1 MNSTII
7 GKVLDNYR
15 ILQNI
20 GRGGMGFVFKALN
33 IKLNKIVAIKIIA
46 PALAMNDSF
55 MSRFEAEAKTLAK
68 LENRNIVRIHD
79 LRVESDYSYIVMEYV
94 EGVTLGRL
102 IKEKGPIPWRQ
113 ALKLFNQMLHAID
126 HAHKEGIIHRD
137 IKPNNVLINRQGVVK
152 ITDFGLAKNQAEFG
166 LTQSVTTGGTLFY
179 MSPEQVKGLV
189 YTDERSDIYAL
200 GFTLYEM
207 LTGSTP
213 FSTDHTD
220 FDIREAIIRTKF
232 PQPHQ
237 LNKKIPT
244 KLGRIV
250 DQAINKKPEDRFQ
263 SVAEFQDSINEFN
276 EDEDAKITKLQ
287 EAAALKNGQVQSSP
301 VSLQTK
307 KTPTVKKQPTKIV
320 KNNSSKF
327 TPKIIYYSV
336 AASVILLLTVLKF
349 MGLLDFSKSLK
360 NTEGLVSITSIPNH
374 AQVFIN
380 GDSIGRT
387 PIDKH
392 PIMGSSATI
401 FVMKNDYFSLDTVL
415 DIENDKSIQLDT
427 ELQPAAQLEFEIE
440 PSDAVLYIDGKNI
453 PSEKWNKVLLPVG
466 EHNLI
471 LEHEDYDSY
480 KAEFK
485 AEQGVNIPLRL
496 SLTTQDVVKSE
507 RPSLVQKESLFKVSS
522 NPSNASVFLD
532 DEYVGKTP
540 FQSSI
545 LEERT
550 YVLKLSKPGYQDLT
564 DRFNLAAGDPIQL
577 NKQLILLSGTIKFIS
592 NPAGAQ
598 IYLGDK
604 LVKGLTPF
612 TYQKV
617 PPGENTVTI
626 KKEGFAEYKSNIDV
640 KAGNI
645 QTIDVNLQQL
655 FGSISI
661 LVIPWGNIFIDDQL
675 ISKESQLKQTM
686 DLAAGFHQLRVEHP
700 TLGTYDKSIRVEDD
714 KTTEVVVN
722 FNKTHMVGIIAK
734 DGQGGVINADILV
747 DGKSTGEKTPVNL
760 NLKTGTYTI
769 SVERNGYVLAN
780 GPRKITIDE
789 TFRDPLNFVLKKTS
803 E

>member
-33 IKLNKIVAIKIIA
+33 IKLNKIVAIKMIA

-250 DQAINKKPEDRFQ
+250 DQAINKKPED
-263 SVAEFQDSINEFN
+263 
-276 EDEDAKITKLQ
+276 
-287 EAAALKNGQVQSSP
+287 
-301 VSLQTK
+301 
-307 KTPTVKKQPTKIV
+307 
-320 KNNSSKF
+320 
-327 TPKIIYYSV
+327 
-336 AASVILLLTVLKF
+336 LL
-349 MGLLDFSKSLK
+349 
-360 NTEGLVSITSIPNH
+360 
-374 AQVFIN
+374 
-380 GDSIGRT
+380 
-387 PIDKH
+387 
-392 PIMGSSATI
+392 
-401 FVMKNDYFSLDTVL
+401 
-415 DIENDKSIQLDT
+415 
-427 ELQPAAQLEFEIE
+427 
-440 PSDAVLYIDGKNI
+440 
-453 PSEKWNKVLLPVG
+453 
-466 EHNLI
+466 
-471 LEHEDYDSY
+471 
-480 KAEFK
+480 
-485 AEQGVNIPLRL
+485 
-496 SLTTQDVVKSE
+496 
-507 RPSLVQKESLFKVSS
+507 
-522 NPSNASVFLD
+522 
-532 DEYVGKTP
+532 
-540 FQSSI
+540 
-545 LEERT
+545 
-550 YVLKLSKPGYQDLT
+550 
-564 DRFNLAAGDPIQL
+564 
-577 NKQLILLSGTIKFIS
+577 
-592 NPAGAQ
+592 
-598 IYLGDK
+598 
-604 LVKGLTPF
+604 
-612 TYQKV
+612 
-617 PPGENTVTI
+617 
-626 KKEGFAEYKSNIDV
+626 KKEG
-640 KAGNI
+640 
-645 QTIDVNLQQL
+645 
-655 FGSISI
+655 
-661 LVIPWGNIFIDDQL
+661 
-675 ISKESQLKQTM
+675 
-686 DLAAGFHQLRVEHP
+686 
-700 TLGTYDKSIRVEDD
+700 ED
-714 KTTEVVVN
+714 
-722 FNKTHMVGIIAK
+722 NK
-734 DGQGGVINADILV
+734 
-747 DGKSTGEKTPVNL
+747 
-760 NLKTGTYTI
+760 
-769 SVERNGYVLAN
+769 
-780 GPRKITIDE
+780 
-789 TFRDPLNFVLKKTS
+789 
-803 E
+803 